1 MNSIP
6 PSAAGVPTGNN
17 NKYIVIALLLLLGVG
32 GLSAWKF
39 SRPDPPA
46 TVTTVIAPIA
56 TTAAKPPHQ
65 DDDIPPPETVP
76 TATATAAPKASGTAP
91 AGGGGNGC
99 PATCNGSV
107 GDDLKA
113 ALALRGRQARK
124 CYERELAN
132 DPKLS
137 VHMVMSVRVSG
148 NGSVCAASVASS
160 DNPTVSTCVANQFR
174 GSFPAVKGACA
185 DINVPLNF
193 VPNR

>member
-6 PSAAGVPTGNN
+6 PSAAGVPAGNN
-17 NKYIVIALLLLLGVG
+17 NKYIIIALLLLLGVG
-32 GLSAWKF
+32 GLVAWKV
-39 SRPDPPA
+39 SKPDAPV
-46 TVTTVIAPIA
+46 TVTTIIAPVV
-56 TTAAKPPHQ
+56 TGTAKPAIH
-65 DDDIPPPETVP
+65 DDDIPAPETVP
-76 TATATAAPKASGTAP
+76 TAVASVAPKASGTAP

-99 PATCNGSV
+99 PASCNGSV

-137 VHMVMSVRVSG
+137 VHMTMSVRVSG
-148 NGSVCAASVASS
+148 NGTVCSASVASS
-160 DNPTVSTCVANQFR
+160 DNQTVSTCVANQFR
-174 GSFPAVKGACA
+174 GNFPAVKGGCA